1 MHHFFIKR
9 QEKTMQTLRDIRF
22 SRDKVNMLYVYEN
35 KNEDENFP
43 FRIGDKRWGFWGMG
57 VLGRITFRE
66 RLYFS
71 RQAERENEI

>member
-1 MHHFFIKR
+1 
-9 QEKTMQTLRDIRF
+9 MQALRDIRF

-35 KNEDENFP
+35 KNEYENFLL
-43 FRIGDKRWGFWGMG
+43 RIGDKRWGFWGMG